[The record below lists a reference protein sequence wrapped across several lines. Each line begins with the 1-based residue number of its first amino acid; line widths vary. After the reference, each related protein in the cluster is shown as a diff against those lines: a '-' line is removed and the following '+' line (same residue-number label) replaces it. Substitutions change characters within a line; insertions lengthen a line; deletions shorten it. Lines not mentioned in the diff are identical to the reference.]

1 MCVVFDEDSNKQRL
15 REILNTS
22 GSLATFGHLV
32 SINGPIQNLH
42 VHISEIRDGRHSNAG
57 TGPLAPCEEER
68 SRRLMGIRARL
79 RCVPGGQRKVSAYL
93 RREFGK
99 AEPEDLFGPDLE
111 RLYSWVHSLPNSGV

>member
-15 REILNTS
+15 RELLS
-22 GSLATFGHLV
+22 AGGPLATLGHLV
-32 SINGPIQNLH
+32 SISGPIQNLH
-42 VHISEIRDGRHSNAG
+42 VHISEIRDGRRSDPA
-57 TGPLAPCEEER
+57 TGPVASCEEER
-68 SRRLMGIRARL
+68 TRRLTGIRARL

-111 RLYSWVHSLPNSGV
+111 RLYSWVHSLPSTGV

>member
-1 MCVVFDEDSNKQRL
+1 MYVVFDEDSDKQRL
-15 REILNTS
+15 RELLYAG
-22 GSLATFGHLV
+22 GSLATLGHLV

-42 VHISEIRDGRHSNAG
+42 VHISEVRDGRPPNAG
-57 TGPLAPCEEER
+57 TNPVAPCEEER

-79 RCVPGGQRKVSAYL
+79 RCVPGGQRKVAAYL

-111 RLYSWVHSLPNSGV
+111 RLYSWVHSLSNSGV